1 MSQPT
6 KAPKK
11 RTPAK
16 GAHRQT
22 LVEYLSN
29 PDNPWLTRAEYHT
42 VVGITHQGLRA
53 QLSPTDLAE
62 IEADALQ
69 IRRSRM
75 ATVSGR
81 VDKALIEKCET
92 GDPAAIKLYYQR
104 IEAWHERQT
113 IELAGKNGGPMEII
127 VEVDRDR

>member
-1 MSQPT
+1 MSDP
-6 KAPKK
+6 
-11 RTPAK
+11 
-16 GAHRQT
+16 G
-22 LVEYLSN
+22 
-29 PDNPWLTRAEYHT
+29 NPWPARGELGS
-42 VVGITHQGLRA
+42 VLGITQHALLQQLRPA
-53 QLSPTDLAE
+53 ELAE